1 MKPLILLS
9 NDDGVYAEG
18 IRTLAAALSSIADV
32 VVVAPLHEQSAK
44 SHALTLAHP
53 LRHRII
59 GGFHAIDGT
68 PADAIYVG
76 LFRRELL
83 PRTPDLVV
91 SGINHGYN
99 LGSDTFYSGTV
110 AAAREGALRNI
121 PSIAFSLGSSDLGFD
136 FDVCAPIAVGIVER
150 LLAAPKSVRTPL
162 LNVNF
167 PARGNRQQGPAR
179 GNRQQGPAREE
190 QGPAREEQG
199 PAREEQGPAREEQG
213 PAREEHGPAREEQG
227 PAREERQQGQDGTP
241 NGIRATRLGVRRY
254 EDEVDVRRDPR
265 GRDYYWIGGPN
276 YFHDVGEGTDTEAVD
291 AGYVSITPLGLNA
304 TEQDHMALAN
314 LAAGVPPS

>member
-9 NDDGVYAEG
+9 NDDGVYAQG
-18 IRTLAAALSSIADV
+18 IRTLAAALSRIADV
-32 VVVAPLHEQSAK
+32 VVVAPLHEQSAN
-44 SHALTLAHP
+44 SHALTLARP

-59 GGFHAIDGT
+59 DGFHAIDGT
-68 PADAIYVG
+68 PADSIYVG
-76 LFRRELL
+76 LFRHELL

-121 PSIAFSLGSSDLGFD
+121 PAIALSLGTSDLGFD

-150 LLAAPKSVRTPL
+150 MLGTAKAMSKTPL

-167 PARGNRQQGPAR
+167 PALHLRPG
-179 GNRQQGPAREE
+179 
-190 QGPAREEQG
+190 
-199 PAREEQGPAREEQG
+199 
-213 PAREEHGPAREEQG
+213 
-227 PAREERQQGQDGTP
+227 GTP
-241 NGIRATRLGVRRY
+241 KGLRATRLGVRRY
-254 EDEVDVRRDPR
+254 EDEVDVRQDPR

-276 YFHDVGEGTDTEAVD
+276 AFHDTSAGSDTEAVD
-291 AGYVSITPLGLNA
+291 AGYVSITPLGLDA
-304 TEQDHMALAN
+304 TEQDHMALAT
-314 LAAGVPPS
+314 LATGALSLDHLEVKS

>member
-9 NDDGVYAEG
+9 NDDGVYAAG
-18 IRTLAAALSSIADV
+18 IRTLAAALSTIADV
-32 VVVAPLHEQSAK
+32 VVVAPLHEQSAN
-44 SHALTLAHP
+44 SHALTLARP
-53 LRHRII
+53 LRHRLID
-59 GGFHAIDGT
+59 GFHAVDGT
-68 PADAIYVG
+68 PADSIYVG

-121 PSIAFSLGSSDLGFD
+121 PSIAFSLGGSDLGFD
-136 FDVCAPIAVGIVER
+136 FDVCAPIAVSIVER
-150 LLAAPKSVRTPL
+150 VLKTAKSVKTSL

-167 PARGNRQQGPAR
+167 PARHLRTALP
-179 GNRQQGPAREE
+179 
-190 QGPAREEQG
+190 
-199 PAREEQGPAREEQG
+199 
-213 PAREEHGPAREEQG
+213 
-227 PAREERQQGQDGTP
+227 DGTP

-254 EDEVDVRRDPR
+254 EDEVDVRQDPR

-276 YFHDVGEGTDTEAVD
+276 AFHDTSAGSDTEAVD
-291 AGYVSITPLGLNA
+291 AGFVSITPLGLDA
-304 TEQDHMALAN
+304 TEHDHMALAN
-314 LAAGVPPS
+314 LAAGVSE

>member
-9 NDDGVYAEG
+9 NDDGVYAAG
-18 IRTLAAALSSIADV
+18 IRTLAAALSTFADV
-32 VVVAPLHEQSAK
+32 VVVAPLQEQSAK

-53 LRHRII
+53 LRHRLID
-59 GGFHAIDGT
+59 GFHAVDGT

-121 PSIAFSLGSSDLGFD
+121 PSIAFSLGSSSLGFD
-136 FDVCAPIAVGIVER
+136 FDVCAPIAVGIVQR
-150 LLAAPKSVRTPL
+150 VLMTAKPAKTSL

-167 PARGNRQQGPAR
+167 PARHLRTALP
-179 GNRQQGPAREE
+179 
-190 QGPAREEQG
+190 
-199 PAREEQGPAREEQG
+199 
-213 PAREEHGPAREEQG
+213 
-227 PAREERQQGQDGTP
+227 DGTP

-254 EDEVDVRRDPR
+254 EDEVDVRKDPR
-265 GRDYYWIGGPN
+265 GHDYYWIGGPN
-276 YFHDVGEGTDTEAVD
+276 AFHPQVNQLTGHDTSAGSDTEAVD
-291 AGYVSITPLGLNA
+291 AGFVSITPLGLDA
-304 TEQDHMALAN
+304 TEHDHMALAT
-314 LAAGVPPS
+314 LAAGVSV

>member
-9 NDDGVYAEG
+9 NDDGVYAQG
-18 IRTLAAALSSIADV
+18 IRALAAALSSIADV

-53 LRHRII
+53 LRHRLID
-59 GGFHAIDGT
+59 GFHAIDGT

-76 LFRRELL
+76 LFRHELL

-121 PSIAFSLGSSDLGFD
+121 PSIAFSLGGSDLGFD
-136 FDVCAPIAVGIVER
+136 FEVCAPIAVSIVDR
-150 LLAAPKSVRTPL
+150 VLASAKTKKTPL

-167 PARGNRQQGPAR
+167 PALHLRDGGP
-179 GNRQQGPAREE
+179 PK
-190 QGPAREEQG
+190 
-199 PAREEQGPAREEQG
+199 
-213 PAREEHGPAREEQG
+213 
-227 PAREERQQGQDGTP
+227 
-241 NGIRATRLGVRRY
+241 GIRATRLGSRRY
-254 EDEVDVRRDPR
+254 EDEVDVRQDPR

-276 YFHDVGEGTDTEAVD
+276 AFHDASDGSDTEAVD
-291 AGYVSITPLGLNA
+291 AGFVSITPLGLDA
-304 TEQDHMALAN
+304 TEHDHLSLAN
-314 LAAGVPPS
+314 VAAGVST